1 MVRFSAD
8 DFVDTASYEE
18 AINRLGSFS
27 ISRQGS
33 ATPGD

>member
-18 AINRLGSFS
+18 AINRLGYIS
-27 ISRQGS
+27 IVLMMENRQ
-33 ATPGD
+33 